1 MTKTS
6 LLPLILLL
14 LLDVVAIQLLN
25 RLPEKLSPEP
35 LVLVLMLPELLVE
48 PPDGPLAEA
57 LLEIL
62 QKVGRVL
69 VAFVPVCIIIVA
81 RSGRLLVLLLF

>member
-25 RLPEKLSPEP
+25 RLPQKLSPEP

-57 LLEIL
+57 LLEIF

-69 VAFVPVCIIIVA
+69 VAFVPVCTTIVA
-81 RSGRLLVLLLF
+81 GNARLLVIPLF